1 MLGDDLY
8 ELVAVPQQR
17 PRQAAIHV
25 AFDPSEELLWSATDQ
40 VSTEHATQEAAAWL
54 DVQ

>member
-40 VSTEHATQEAAAWL
+40 VSATHTMQEAAA
-54 DVQ
+54 